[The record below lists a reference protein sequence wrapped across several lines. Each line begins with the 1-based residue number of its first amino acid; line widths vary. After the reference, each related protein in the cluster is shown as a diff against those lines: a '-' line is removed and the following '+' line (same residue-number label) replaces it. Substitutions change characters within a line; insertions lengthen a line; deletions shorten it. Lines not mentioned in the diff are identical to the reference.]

1 MSEEEG
7 GGGGGHGGPVWLLT
21 YCDLITLLVAFFV
34 MMISMSTINVD
45 KAKKGMAGFE
55 QPFGGG
61 GESLLESGTSPIETH
76 YKSTT
81 ERLVDLSEGG
91 GSPFEDEGDE
101 GKAPVEKFNDS
112 ATMFRY
118 IAGFI
123 NESGM
128 SKFLDVE
135 DVKVGC
141 KIKIPVD
148 DCFEKDTSVIKKDSQ
163 RIFAKLGA
171 ILRIVNGRIVVD
183 TNMEVSGKKNKKLE
197 KEIDLSVERAAA
209 FCNYLVLKEEVSPQR
224 IAISGYHA
232 ADGGDRNTITV
243 IIFKK

>member
-34 MMISMSTINVD
+34 MMIAMSTINVD
-45 KAKKGMAGFE
+45 KAKKAMEKFE

-76 YKSTT
+76 HIGTT
-81 ERLVDLSEGG
+81 ERLVDLMEGG
-91 GSPFEDEGDE
+91 SSPFEGEDETE
-101 GKAPVEKFNDS
+101 APQKFNDS
-112 ATMFRY
+112 ETMFRY

-128 SKFLDVE
+128 SEFLDVE
-135 DVKVGC
+135 DIKVGC

-148 DCFEKDTSVIKKDSQ
+148 DCFEKNSSVIKNGAQ

-171 ILRIVNGRIVVD
+171 VLRIINGRVVVD
-183 TNMEVSGKKNKKLE
+183 TNLGVAAMKNKKLE
-197 KEIDLSVERAAA
+197 KEIDLSVDRAAVL
-209 FCNYLVLKEEVSPQR
+209 CNYLVSKEEVSPQR